1 MGRVGVLVGAVFV
14 LVAFASSAAARSP
27 RLERLSLTPA
37 DTRLAKVALLR
48 KADLANMAPGWLP
61 LSTTP
66 DNSAPV
72 CSWQD
77 YSRFTLTGRGEAD
90 FQPTKVGRAGFI
102 GSSVDIYA
110 TSADALGKFTVDTH
124 PGTVACEAEALRK
137 ALGPTLKTT
146 SARRFAV
153 ASLGDHAVGYEFVY
167 EQPKGTPKRIYIHI
181 LEFARG
187 RGVGVLSTTDFNAP
201 GDTGT
206 RLALARL
213 IDARLE

>member
-1 MGRVGVLVGAVFV
+1 MGRVGVLVGAVFA

-27 RLERLSLTPA
+27 RLERLSPTPA
-37 DTRLAKVALLR
+37 DTRLAKAALLR
-48 KADLANMAPGWLP
+48 KDDLSNVAPGWLP
-61 LSTTP
+61 LSTIP

-72 CSWQD
+72 CPWQD

-102 GSSVDIYA
+102 GSSVDIYS
-110 TSADALGKFTVDTH
+110 TSSDALGKFTVDIH
-124 PGTVACEAEALRK
+124 PGTAACEAEALRK
-137 ALGPTLKTT
+137 ALGPNLKTT
-146 SARRFAV
+146 SSRRFTITSV
-153 ASLGDHAVGYEFVY
+153 GDRAVGYEFVY

-187 RGVGVLSTTDFNAP
+187 RGVAVLDTTDFDAP
-201 GDTGT
+201 GSTAT